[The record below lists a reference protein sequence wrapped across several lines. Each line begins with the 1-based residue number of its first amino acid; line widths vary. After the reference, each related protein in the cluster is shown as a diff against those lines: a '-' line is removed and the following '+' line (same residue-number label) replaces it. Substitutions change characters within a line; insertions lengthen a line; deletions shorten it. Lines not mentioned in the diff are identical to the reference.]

1 MHRRCH
7 GSVAGGTGEGAT
19 TLRPSPPPSLTP
31 VADAQPRPR
40 QALPARTTRSR
51 SPPRGTCRTGHGRSR
66 GARTR
71 RSPSPSLLAGA
82 SPTRCG
88 SDREARRGAECPRA
102 GGRTVWRRARE
113 RGSSRGF
120 TARPRPGDP
129 PLGRSPE
136 TRRRRTRRRSA
147 DLPRRSALPAALA
160 SCCAS
165 PAPVGER
172 LVPGTRVPRVPSVSR
187 RASAARPRAGKSG
200 RSRRREQTLRPRDSG
215 SPRRGTTIS
224 RSRSSQA

>member
-71 RSPSPSLLAGA
+71 RSTSPSLLAGA
-82 SPTRCG
+82 SPTLCG
-88 SDREARRGAECPRA
+88 SDREARRGAQGPRA

-136 TRRRRTRRRSA
+136 TRRRRTRRRFA
-147 DLPRRSALPAALA
+147 DLPRRSALPAAPA

-165 PAPVGER
+165 PAPVCDR
-172 LVPGTRVPRVPSVSR
+172 LVPGTRV
-187 RASAARPRAGKSG
+187 PRAGKSG